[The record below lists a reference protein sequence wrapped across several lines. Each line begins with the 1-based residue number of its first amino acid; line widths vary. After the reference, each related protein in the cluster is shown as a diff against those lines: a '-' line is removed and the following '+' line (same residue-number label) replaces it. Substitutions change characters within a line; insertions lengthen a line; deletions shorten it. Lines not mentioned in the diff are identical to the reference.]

1 MNSKKQILFTI
12 TGILGIC
19 VLFSVA
25 MLGPK
30 YFNLYRD
37 NRILNKTEY
46 INVNTDMYEVSYTSF
61 TDKLNAIARCMEE
74 GKEIRAVKI
83 NDTGFNIDNQTIN
96 KIVKKEFK
104 SLYKSGGLLKKI
116 KLHAKEISSCETYTL
131 YTVDPKDGIKGIVY
145 RKVVYKTKKG
155 DIVVCFDEEYHK
167 IYGIIVP
174 VSLYYPEN
182 IYEMSDNTKEV
193 SSIPATHSVSG
204 TDINYSRFRYKIM
217 GGIFLYYNLF
227 ENSSIDVF
235 NNDFYG
241 YDYQPNLLC
250 AGLVSFRDGRVLEI
264 RGELISLSDTPSIKL
279 GINLG
284 ELF

>member
-19 VLFSVA
+19 ALFSAA
-25 MLGPK
+25 MICPK

-37 NRILNKTEY
+37 SRILNKTEY

-83 NDTGFNIDNQTIN
+83 NDTGFSIDNQTIN
-96 KIVKKEFK
+96 KIVKKEFN

-116 KLHAKEISSCETYTL
+116 KLYAKKISSCETYTL
-131 YTVDPKDGIKGIVY
+131 YTVDTKDGIKGIVY

-155 DIVVCFDEEYHK
+155 DIVVYFDEEYHK
-167 IYGIIVP
+167 IYEMTVP
-174 VSLYYPEN
+174 ISLYYPKN
-182 IYEMSDNTKEV
+182 MYEMSDSNKKVLPTSAK
-193 SSIPATHSVSG
+193 TSVSG
-204 TDINYSRFRYKIM
+204 TDINYSQFRYQII
-217 GGIFLYYNLF
+217 GGIFEYYNVF
-227 ENSSIDVF
+227 DKNSIDY
-235 NNDFYG
+235 N
-241 YDYQPNLLC
+241 YQPNLLC
-250 AGLVSFRDGRVLEI
+250 AGLVIFNDGCILEI

-279 GINLG
+279 GVNLG